1 MSFQRIAW
9 GITGAGHFLDRSYQ
23 IFKEIKQKDPQISV
37 NTYISRAAEEV
48 LRMYGLEQKLVK
60 ISGGNYLE
68 EIFLESE
75 QGSSSP
81 KIGRFLLDRYDALF
95 VTPATSNTVSKI
107 AYGIADSLVTNAV
120 AQAVK
125 GKIPVY
131 IVPVDLEGSIISEMP
146 YNIDRKQCR
155 HCKDCPPRENCPHG
169 AITEKNGLIDQIEL
183 LKCKGCGLCKE
194 LCPYG
199 AIKGGPVEIL
209 IRDIDMRNVEI
220 VKELQGITVL
230 ESPEKIPD
238 LFRFSSSE

>member
-23 IFKEIKQKDPQISV
+23 VFKELKLRNPGLSV

-60 ISGGNYLE
+60 ISGGDYLE
-68 EIFLESE
+68 EIFRESE

-81 KIGRFLLDRYDALF
+81 KSGRFALGRYDALF

-125 GKIPVY
+125 GRVPVY
-131 IVPVDLEGSIISEMP
+131 VVPVDIEGSIVSEMP
-146 YNIDRKQCR
+146 YNIDRKQCK
-155 HCKDCPPRENCPHG
+155 HCETCSPRDNCPHS
-169 AITEKNGLIDQIEL
+169 AITEKNGVTDQIDL
-183 LKCKGCGLCKE
+183 LKCKGCGICKE
-194 LCPYG
+194 LCTYN
-199 AIKGGPVEIL
+199 AIKGGPVEVL
-209 IRDIDMRNVEI
+209 VRDVDQRNVEI
-220 VKELQGITVL
+220 VKGLQGITVL
-230 ESPEKIPD
+230 ERPEAILE
-238 LFRFSSSE
+238 LF

>member
-1 MSFQRIAW
+1 MSFKSIAW

-23 IFKEIKQKDPQISV
+23 VFKELKQRDPELSV

-60 ISGGNYLE
+60 ISGGDYLE
-68 EIFLESE
+68 EIFRESE

-81 KIGRFLLDRYDALF
+81 KVGRFLLERYDALF

-125 GKIPVY
+125 GKVPVY
-131 IVPVDLEGSIISEMP
+131 VVPVDIEGSIISEMP

-155 HCKDCPPRENCPHG
+155 HCESCPPRENCPHG
-169 AITEKNGLIDQIEL
+169 AITEKNGVTDQIKL
-183 LKCKGCGLCKE
+183 LKCKGCGICKE
-194 LCPYG
+194 LCPYS
-199 AIKGGPVEIL
+199 AIKGGPVEVL
-209 IRDIDMRNVEI
+209 VRDVDMRNVEI
-220 VKELQGITVL
+220 VKGLQGITVL
-230 ESPEKIPD
+230 ESPEAILE
-238 LFRFSSSE
+238 LF